1 ETDQL
6 CAAIERDVG
15 RPPAEVIATD
25 ILPTADACRF
35 LERHAARILRPRRVP
50 ITRRPLWLWGERDTV
65 YRRPH
70 GVVGIIGTWNY
81 PIYLNGIQIVQALT
95 AGNGI
100 LWKPSELMTE
110 CAPILHELFLKAG
123 YPTDLLLRLPAT
135 RDAGPQLAEA
145 DVNHI
150 IFTGSGAVG
159 RKLAARLGER
169 LVSSTLE
176 LSGCDAM
183 FVLEDAIVPLAAR
196 ALWFGA

>member
-1 ETDQL
+1 QIAATPTPFRSETEACRRAQQAWTRLPVRKRLEPLRLLRRLLVAETDQL

-35 LERHAARILRPRRVP
+35 PERYAARILRPRAVP
-50 ITRRPLWLWGERDTV
+50 IRRRPLWLWGDRDTV

-81 PIYLNGIQIVQALT
+81 PIYPNEIQIVQALT

-110 CAPILHELFLKAG
+110 
-123 YPTDLLLRLPAT
+123 
-135 RDAGPQLAEA
+135 
-145 DVNHI
+145 
-150 IFTGSGAVG
+150 
-159 RKLAARLGER
+159 
-169 LVSSTLE
+169 
-176 LSGCDAM
+176 
-183 FVLEDAIVPLAAR
+183 
-196 ALWFGA
+196 